1 MAGLRLS
8 SGIYGG
14 VSSVTAPQYGS
25 DSSYMSGMGA
35 ANTQAFAGVATN
47 PVPTFGSVVSPANAF
62 GLATWLGI
70 GAVVALVALRN
81 SLPN

>member
-14 VSSVTAPQYGS
+14 VSSTTAPQYGS
-25 DSSYMSGMGA
+25 DTSYMSGMGA

-47 PVPTFGSVVSPANAF
+47 PIPTLGSVVSPANAF
-62 GLATWLGI
+62 GLATWLGV
-70 GAVVALVALRN
+70 GAIVALIALRN

>member
-1 MAGLRLS
+1 MAGLNLS

-25 DSSYMSGMGA
+25 NMSYNSGMGA
-35 ANTQAFAGVATN
+35 ANSQAFAGVATN
-47 PVPTFGSVVSPANAF
+47 PVSGSGSALSPANAF

>member
-1 MAGLRLS
+1 
-8 SGIYGG
+8 
-14 VSSVTAPQYGS
+14 
-25 DSSYMSGMGA
+25 MSGMGA

-47 PVPTFGSVVSPANAF
+47 PIPTLGSVISPTNSF
-62 GLATWLGI
+62 GLAMWLGI